1 MLGIPLHDRGTVVV
15 IEGPRFSTRAE
26 SAWFA
31 AAGWEVINMTQ
42 YPECVLARELEL
54 CYANISLITDYD
66 VGVEGVAPVTNDEVV
81 RVFTENN
88 EKLRGLLFAVIPE
101 LPIERDVPVRL
112 RPGRRQLRVRSALRV
127 SWAG

>member
-1 MLGIPLHDRGTVVV
+1 V

-31 AAGWEVINMTQ
+31 SAGWEVINMTQ
-42 YPECVLARELEL
+42 YPEAVLARELEL

-66 VGVEGVAPVTNDEVV
+66 VGVEGVAPVTHEEVV

-88 EKLRGLLFAVIPE
+88 ERLRSLLFAVIPE
-101 LPIERDVPVRL
+101 LPSERTCECAT
-112 RPGRRQLRVRSALRV
+112 ALTGARFEV
-127 SWAG
+127 